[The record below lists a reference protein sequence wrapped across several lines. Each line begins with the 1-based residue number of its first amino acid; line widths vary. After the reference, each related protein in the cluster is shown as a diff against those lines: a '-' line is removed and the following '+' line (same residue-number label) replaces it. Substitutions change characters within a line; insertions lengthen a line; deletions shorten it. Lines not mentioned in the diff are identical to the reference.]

1 MDNTN
6 TRQWAFDRKHDE
18 NILYVYIYIFI
29 HRVIQR
35 RTDRLTRLTDPSP
48 PAASSTTPH
57 RHVSPTAPE
66 ECRRRRNLICEILL
80 RSSAYYCKFLLMS
93 LCIRIRPAAAAAD
106 EYYLGAVHARRH
118 VSTAH
123 KPDVRQKPQK
133 KKKSLSVQHAYYRGI
148 GRVYVLFSRV
158 NTTTGFSVFIF
169 IIVTRKKVDSF
180 RLELKRIKRQTTA
193 TSGKS

>member
-1 MDNTN
+1 MKTKRSRCTAREPSDATG
-6 TRQWAFDRKHDE
+6 RAEADQM
-18 NILYVYIYIFI
+18 IY
-29 HRVIQR
+29 
-35 RTDRLTRLTDPSP
+35 T
-48 PAASSTTPH
+48 
-57 RHVSPTAPE
+57 
-66 ECRRRRNLICEILL
+66 
-80 RSSAYYCKFLLMS
+80 RSSSHVNVIAAARKAS
-93 LCIRIRPAAAAAD
+93 TGRPAAAAAD